1 MIRSVGLF
9 NMLARDERESAGARG
24 SAPTLRRAGERG
36 LLIEV
41 DEDQVESLA
50 AWLAVGP
57 LADSIE
63 DLVPAQRTVLVRAR
77 GRLDEIAALV
87 RTHEWA
93 GVPPGTAGGVLKLPI
108 SYDGPDLDEVG
119 RQLGMERDRVIALH
133 SGVEHRVAHFGFSPG
148 FPYLA
153 GSPASLRIP
162 RRGTPRTAIVPGSVA
177 IAAGFTVIYP
187 GGTPGGWNIIGT
199 VEPPRFW
206 DIDRTPPNLLALGD
220 RIVFEPV
227 E

>member
-1 MIRSVGLF
+1 
-9 NMLARDERESAGARG
+9 MLAGKDSGPEGTSG
-24 SAPTLRRAGERG
+24 SMLTLRRAGDLG

-41 DEDQVESLA
+41 DEGEVESLA
-50 AWLAVGP
+50 SWLADGP

-63 DLVPAQRTVLVRAR
+63 DLVPTQRTVLVRAR
-77 GRLDEIAALV
+77 EGLDQIAALV
-87 RTHEWA
+87 RTHGWL
-93 GVPPGTAGGVLKLPI
+93 GVPTSTTGRVTTFAI
-108 SYDGPDLDEVG
+108 SYDGPDLDDVC
-119 RQLGMERDRVIALH
+119 RQLGMERERLIALH

-162 RRGTPRTAIVPGSVA
+162 RRETPRTAITPGAVA

-187 GGTPGGWNIIGT
+187 GGTPGGWNVIGT
-199 VEPPRFW
+199 VDPPRFW